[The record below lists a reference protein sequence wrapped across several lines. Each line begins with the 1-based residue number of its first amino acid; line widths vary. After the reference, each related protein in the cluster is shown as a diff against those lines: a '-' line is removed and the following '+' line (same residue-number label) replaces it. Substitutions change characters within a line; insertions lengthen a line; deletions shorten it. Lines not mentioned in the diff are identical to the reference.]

1 MGGARDR
8 VRSGRRRFDLRW
20 ASALSVLFLT
30 LLAGAASAGA
40 AAAPPVYALHRP
52 MPTLNASSY
61 PFTYIANRSAPCR
74 SAASVTHL
82 RGLNLT
88 NGRFREELN
97 ASTDPSSSCQTT
109 DASAGVDLDL
119 VTPTFI
125 ASAGG
130 AAVVRAHLGI
140 RLALDLSS
148 TCHGVPPGGTQAA
161 GSFYLNLFL
170 YDLTANRH
178 WAASPAYANTS
189 YVTPNATLVVQRSY
203 NL

>member
-1 MGGARDR
+1 
-8 VRSGRRRFDLRW
+8 
-20 ASALSVLFLT
+20 
-30 LLAGAASAGA
+30 
-40 AAAPPVYALHRP
+40 
-52 MPTLNASSY
+52 
-61 PFTYIANRSAPCR
+61 
-74 SAASVTHL
+74 VTHL

-148 TCHGVPPGGTQAA
+148 TCHGVPAGATQAA

-203 NL
+203 NLSLPLSVVLTAGHHYYVELGFATGVSVLAGSRSCVSTAGLRIGGPGLPSEFKGFAIY